1 MPLNR
6 RLKAAGGE
14 AIPASGDQ
22 TLPLRELEAF
32 SRSRLP
38 VFLAFLHA
46 RIAREKPF
54 LPHKSAQLGAELDQ
68 GACDAV
74 LHCAGLPVH
83 AAAFNSNM
91 NIEFV
96 EVV

>member
-1 MPLNR
+1 M
-6 RLKAAGGE
+6 
-14 AIPASGDQ
+14 

-32 SRSRLP
+32 SRSRLS

-54 LPHKSAQLGAELDQ
+54 FPQKATQLSTELDQ
-68 GACDAV
+68 GARDAM

-83 AAAFNSNM
+83 AATFNSNM

-96 EVV
+96 EGV